1 MDQDVSGGGDQTVN
15 GRANQYGPTVHKPWG
30 IGGRAP
36 ALAQSLA
43 EDVDVAAELGGDEAH
58 ICSSLAW
65 MTAAVPPCWMNL
77 AACAIAVLHVYAR
90 AA

>member
-1 MDQDVSGGGDQTVN
+1 
-15 GRANQYGPTVHKPWG
+15 
-30 IGGRAP
+30 
-36 ALAQSLA
+36 
-43 EDVDVAAELGGDEAH
+43 
-58 ICSSLAW
+58 

>member
-1 MDQDVSGGGDQTVN
+1 MDQDISGGSKQAIN
-15 GRANQYGPTVHKPWG
+15 GRANQYGSAIHKPLR
-30 IGGRAP
+30 IAGRAS
-36 ALAQSLA
+36 ALAQSLT
-43 EDVDVAAELGGDEAH
+43 EDVYFTAEIRRDKAH